1 MWDMCRNLAPA
12 SVPFT
17 CFFPGIST
25 KQGMRK
31 NKNGAASGG
40 FFSGNSVS
48 GIATP
53 VLARWTAMEPV
64 ARGAFL
70 VSAGAL
76 TLVAMAALVKIL
88 GARLPSMEILFFRS
102 LIGFFFVLPVF
113 IRDPMQPLRTKR
125 FGMHLLRGATG
136 AVGNACFFWT
146 ITHLLLADAMALQ
159 FSRPLFMIPLA
170 LIFLGEIAGWRRS
183 IVALV
188 GFVGILIYAR
198 PFTDGFDPGAFVG
211 AIGALFG
218 GLVVICIK
226 RLQTTEPTRVIM
238 FYYAF
243 YNALFALIPA
253 IWLWVTPT
261 LPELALLTVIG
272 FLGIAGQ
279 TMITH
284 GLSQGDATVL
294 VPLDYSR
301 IIYSAALGY
310 LLFGELPGPW
320 SLAGMAVIVS
330 ASLYLVLTE
339 RRHTLRKAPPAET

>member
-1 MWDMCRNLAPA
+1 M
-12 SVPFT
+12 
-17 CFFPGIST
+17 
-25 KQGMRK
+25 
-31 NKNGAASGG
+31 
-40 FFSGNSVS
+40 
-48 GIATP
+48 
-53 VLARWTAMEPV
+53 ARWNAMEPV

-70 VSAGAL
+70 VSAGSL
-76 TLVAMAALVKIL
+76 TLVVMAAMVKFL
-88 GARLPSMEILFFRS
+88 GSNLPSIEILFFRS
-102 LIGFFFVLPVF
+102 LIGFFFVLPLF
-113 IRDPMQPLRTKR
+113 IRNPMEPLRTKR
-125 FGMHLLRGATG
+125 FGMHIVRGATG

-146 ITHLLLADAMALQ
+146 ITHMLLADSMALQ

-183 IVALV
+183 IVAVV
-188 GFVGILIYAR
+188 GFIGILLYAR
-198 PFTDGFDPGAFVG
+198 PFTAGFEPAAFVG
-211 AIGALFG
+211 ATGALFG

-243 YNALFALIPA
+243 WNAVFALIPT

-261 LPELALLTVIG
+261 LPELALLAVVG
-272 FLGIAGQ
+272 FLGISGQ

-301 IIYSAALGY
+301 IVYSAALGY
-310 LLFGELPGPW
+310 LLFGELPGVW

-330 ASLYLVLTE
+330 SSLYLVLTE
-339 RRHTLRKAPPAET
+339 RRRTPRVAP